1 MVFDHI
7 SKHLELRQK
16 HSAVCLI
23 FDSLLGVQCGQTR
36 SFMFDTNN
44 TYPAVPQL
52 ASIIILSEN
61 YSRMLDLHTF
71 GILKCPTLLALII
84 ISL

>member
-1 MVFDHI
+1 
-7 SKHLELRQK
+7 
-16 HSAVCLI
+16 
-23 FDSLLGVQCGQTR
+23 
-36 SFMFDTNN
+36 MFDTNN